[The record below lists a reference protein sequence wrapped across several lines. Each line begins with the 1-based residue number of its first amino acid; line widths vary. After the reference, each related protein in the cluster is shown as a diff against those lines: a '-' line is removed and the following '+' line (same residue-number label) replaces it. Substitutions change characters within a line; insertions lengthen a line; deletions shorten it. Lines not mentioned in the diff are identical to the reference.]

1 VAIAPAAA
9 FASTGDTQ
17 AMAAYMRARAAD
29 ADGKPKLAAE
39 GYAAALAALPGDEVI
54 AIRAYRQALA
64 VGDIALADRAAAVL
78 RHSNVAPNDAE
89 ILLLSGA
96 LAAGDLRSADQAVE
110 RIAGGSLD
118 FLAPIM
124 RGWLAL
130 AKGEGDPAAQL
141 DAQGANPIG
150 ARYARSHRA
159 LLLLAQGRIDD
170 GIAAARAALGADAG
184 NLDLRLAAAE
194 RLADKGRRDTA
205 EALLAGDDPVLVRAR
220 AMLGEKRR
228 RGDGATTATEGIALL
243 LTQLA
248 SDIGADAGSSLS
260 IALARSALR
269 IDPDEARTRLVLARA
284 LAGNG
289 MPELALAEIAAID
302 RASPFASLADAQAAI
317 VRGEMGD
324 TESALRLAQS
334 RATAPGATPEFI
346 SGYADLL
353 TNAGRHAEA
362 AAEYARAAEALRTAG
377 RPVPWTLLL
386 QHGAALEQADRWA
399 EAKPL
404 LEAALAAA
412 PDEPIVLN
420 YLGYSQVERGEN
432 LAVGEARI
440 ARALAL
446 RPDDGAITDSLGW
459 AQFMRGN
466 HAQAVETLEKAAK
479 AEPADPEI
487 NEHLGDA
494 YWAVGRRYEARYAW
508 RAARLYA
515 DDAASA
521 RIATK
526 IANGPQ
532 TAAR

>member
-1 VAIAPAAA
+1 
-9 FASTGDTQ
+9 
-17 AMAAYMRARAAD
+17 MRARAAD
-29 ADGKPKLAAE
+29 ADGRPKLAAD
-39 GYAAALAALPGDEVI
+39 GYATALAALPGDEVI

-64 VGDIALADRAAAVL
+64 VGDMALADRAAGVL
-78 RHSNVAPNDAE
+78 RRSNVAPNDAE
-89 ILLLSGA
+89 ILLLSAA
-96 LAAGDLRSADQAVE
+96 LAADDLRCADQAVE

-124 RGWLAL
+124 RGWLIL
-130 AKGEGDPAAQL
+130 AKGDGDPLVAL
-141 DAQGANPIG
+141 DAEGGNPIG
-150 ARYARSHRA
+150 ARYARAHRA
-159 LLLLAQGRIDD
+159 LLLLAQGKLDD
-170 GIAAARAALGADAG
+170 GIAATRAALGADAG
-184 NLDLRLAAAE
+184 NLDLRLAAATV
-194 RLADKGRRDTA
+194 LADKGRRDTA
-205 EALLAGDDPVLVRAR
+205 EALLTGNEPVMVRAR
-220 AMLGEKRR
+220 EQLSDKRR
-228 RGDGATTATEGIALL
+228 RGDGANTAAEGIALL

-248 SDIGADAGSSLS
+248 ADIGDDAGSSLG
-260 IALARSALR
+260 IALARGALR
-269 IDPDEARTRLVLARA
+269 LDPDEARTRLVLARA
-284 LAGNG
+284 LAGNDA
-289 MPELALAEIAAID
+289 PELALAELARID
-302 RASPFASLADAQAAI
+302 QASPLAPLAVAQAATI
-317 VRGEMGD
+317 RSDMGD
-324 TESALRLAQS
+324 SESALKLAAA
-334 RATAPGATPEFI
+334 RAAEPDAAPAFI

-362 AAEYARAAEALRTAG
+362 AAEYARAAAGLRAEG

-412 PDEPIVLN
+412 PDEPIILN
-420 YLGYSQVERGEN
+420 YLGYSQAERGEN
-432 LAVGEARI
+432 LAAAEALI
-440 ARALAL
+440 AKALAL

-459 AQFMRGN
+459 AQFMRGK

-515 DDAASA
+515 DDEASA

-526 IANGPQ
+526 IADGPR

>member
-1 VAIAPAAA
+1 
-9 FASTGDTQ
+9 
-17 AMAAYMRARAAD
+17 MRARAAD
-29 ADGKPKLAAE
+29 ADGKPRLAAE

-78 RHSNVAPNDAE
+78 RRSNVAPNDAE

-170 GIAAARAALGADAG
+170 GIAATRAALGADAG

-194 RLADKGRRDTA
+194 RLADKDRRDTA
-205 EALLAGDDPVLVRAR
+205 AALLAGNDPVLVRAR

-228 RGDGATTATEGIALL
+228 GDGVTTAAEGIALL

-248 SDIGADAGSSLS
+248 ADIGADAGSSLS

-269 IDPDEARTRLVLARA
+269 IDSDEARTRLVLARA

-353 TNAGRHAEA
+353 TNAGRHAYA
-362 AAEYARAAEALRTAG
+362 AAEYARAAQALRTAS

-412 PDEPIVLN
+412 PDEPIILN

-440 ARALAL
+440 AKALAL

-459 AQFMRGN
+459 AQFMRGK

>member
-1 VAIAPAAA
+1 
-9 FASTGDTQ
+9 
-17 AMAAYMRARAAD
+17 MRARAAD
-29 ADGKPKLAAE
+29 ADGRPKLAAD
-39 GYAAALAALPGDEVI
+39 GYATALAALPGDEVI

-64 VGDIALADRAAAVL
+64 IGDMALADRAAGVL
-78 RHSNVAPNDAE
+78 RRSNVAPNDAE

-96 LAAGDLRSADQAVE
+96 LAAGDMRAADQTVE

-130 AKGEGDPAAQL
+130 AKGEDDPAALL
-141 DAQGANPIG
+141 DAEGANPIG

-159 LLLLAQGRIDD
+159 LLLLAQGKIED
-170 GIAAARAALGADAG
+170 GVAATRAALGADAG

-194 RLADKGRRDTA
+194 RLADKGHRDTA
-205 EALLAGDDPVLVRAR
+205 AALLAGDDPVLVRAR
-220 AMLGEKRR
+220 DMLGKKRR
-228 RGDGATTATEGIALL
+228 RGDGATTASEGIALL

-248 SDIGADAGSSLS
+248 ADIGADAGSSLS

-269 IDPDEARTRLVLARA
+269 LDPDEPRTRLVLARA
-284 LAGNG
+284 LAGNDA
-289 MPELALAEIAAID
+289 PQLALAEIAAID
-302 RASPFASLADAQAAI
+302 RASPFAPLADAQAATI
-317 VRGEMGD
+317 RSEMGD
-324 TESALRLAQS
+324 TESALRLAHA
-334 RATAPGATPEFI
+334 RASAPDATPEFI

-353 TNAGRHAEA
+353 TNAGRHGEA
-362 AAEYARAAEALRTAG
+362 AAQYARAAEALRAAN
-377 RPVPWTLLL
+377 RPVPWPLLL
-386 QHGAALEQADRWA
+386 QHGAALEQADRWE
-399 EAKPL
+399 EARPL

-432 LAVGEARI
+432 LAVAEARI
-440 ARALAL
+440 ARALTL
-446 RPDDGAITDSLGW
+446 RPNDGAITDSLGW
-459 AQFMRGN
+459 AQFMRGK
-466 HAQAVETLEKAAK
+466 HREAVETLEKAAQ

-515 DDAASA
+515 DDEASA

-526 IANGPQ
+526 IANGPK